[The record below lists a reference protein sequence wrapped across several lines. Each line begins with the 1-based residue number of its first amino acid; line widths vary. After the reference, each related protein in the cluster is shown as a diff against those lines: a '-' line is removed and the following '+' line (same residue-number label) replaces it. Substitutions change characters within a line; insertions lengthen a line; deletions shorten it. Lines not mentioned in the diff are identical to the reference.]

1 MTRRGMKMM
10 KTAII
15 MVGKTIINLTVL
27 ERTCKKDTIVLL
39 VSKTLTVIMSWSATA
54 IP

>member
-39 VSKTLTVIMSWSATA
+39 VNKTLTVIMSWSATA